1 MRHLLL
7 PTDFSNYAYNAC
19 LYAIHLAAHY
29 KAKLTIFH
37 AYHIPIVDPLMPSEY
52 LSDLANSAEKE
63 IKSKMEELVSRLK
76 EYKSANNLNEFEIE
90 QHITMGFGVDE
101 IINISEKEKPDMII
115 MGRRYT
121 EGMARILLGSIT
133 AVVLD
138 KAAIPVMIVP
148 ENVKAGEAIT
158 DVLYAIEYNE
168 GDVKTID
175 KLLLI
180 TKPLRAKIHCVH
192 ISTEEGKVSVQKMED
207 LKKNYADEISQGFM
221 EFKNISSETVMEGLS
236 DYIEDNDV
244 NIMAMLTHKRSFF
257 MKLFDRSFTKKIAF
271 KTNIPLL
278 VFHN

>member
-1 MRHLLL
+1 MRAPVSGTGGLMTL
-7 PTDFSNYAYNAC
+7 
-19 LYAIHLAAHY
+19 IRVAH
-29 KAKLTIFH
+29 
-37 AYHIPIVDPLMPSEY
+37 S
-52 LSDLANSAEKE
+52 
-63 IKSKMEELVSRLK
+63 
-76 EYKSANNLNEFEIE
+76 
-90 QHITMGFGVDE
+90 Q
-101 IINISEKEKPDMII
+101 
-115 MGRRYT
+115 
-121 EGMARILLGSIT
+121 
-133 AVVLD
+133 
-138 KAAIPVMIVP
+138 
-148 ENVKAGEAIT
+148 AGEAIT